1 MTQQHNKKEAG
12 LTGLGFIFILLVL
25 GFFVALGLKLVP
37 VYLEYYNVT
46 TSLQSLKEE
55 DDSELSSGQNI
66 KTLLKKRLQIND
78 VTHVTDKDIVIE
90 KQVNGTLVTVA
101 YEVRKN
107 FMGNVDIV
115 VSFKDSVELAGS

>member
-1 MTQQHNKKEAG
+1 MTQQYNKKEAG
-12 LTGLGFIFILLVL
+12 LTGLGFIFILLIL

-46 TSLQSLKEE
+46 TSLQSLEKE
-55 DDSELSSGQNI
+55 DSAALSGSEEI
-66 KTLLKKRLQIND
+66 KTLLKKRLEIND
-78 VTHVTDKDIVIE
+78 VTHVTDKDISIE
-90 KQVNGTLVTVA
+90 KKVNGAIVTVE